1 VSVTDRSVAVR
12 PAPVRST
19 AAGIRYPVIVFAVWR
34 ALHGLVVVVS
44 GGSLQKAG
52 SSWDGT
58 WYLYLLRHGYT
69 VSPAGYGKE
78 SDAAFFPGLSWVTHA
93 VQLVLPEE
101 AAATLVVSN
110 GLALAAFV
118 AVWGAVRSWVDEPV
132 ARRATVALALFPTS
146 FFLWTYYTEG
156 LLLAATAGAVWAG
169 RRERHTLAAV
179 LLAAASSARTV
190 GVLVGPALAVARI
203 VRLRRVDSVSVRYVA
218 GSAVGL
224 AAVMTQQAVQIGDP
238 FGWLRAGAAWHRELA
253 GPWMPLLHAVHLL
266 VVPRPG
272 IAVDGVLLDVLGM
285 VGVGALLVLLWRGA
299 RRGAWPLE
307 APALTT
313 PLWLLP
319 ICSTLSVSQAR
330 YMLACWPALLVVAD
344 AWPRLPRPV
353 RIAALVLP
361 ALASAVLIHRLAQG
375 GFAG

>member
-1 VSVTDRSVAVR
+1 V
-12 PAPVRST
+12 
-19 AAGIRYPVIVFAVWR
+19 
-34 ALHGLVVVVS
+34 
-44 GGSLQKAG
+44 
-52 SSWDGT
+52 
-58 WYLYLLRHGYT
+58 
-69 VSPAGYGKE
+69 
-78 SDAAFFPGLSWVTHA
+78 
-93 VQLVLPEE
+93 
-101 AAATLVVSN
+101 
-110 GLALAAFV
+110 AAFV

-179 LLAAASSARTV
+179 LLAVASTARTV

-238 FGWLRAGAAWHRELA
+238 FGWLHAGAAWHREVA
-253 GPWMPLLHAVHLL
+253 GPWMPLLHAGHLIFF
-266 VVPRPG
+266 PRTP
-272 IAVDGVLLDVLGM
+272 IAVDGVVLDVVAM
-285 VGVGALLVLLWRGA
+285 TGVGALLVLLWRGA

-307 APALTT
+307 APALAT
-313 PLWLLP
+313 PLWLVP
-319 ICSTLSVSQAR
+319 ICSSLSVSQAR
-330 YMLACWPALLVVAD
+330 YMLACWPVLLVAAD
-344 AWPRLPRPV
+344 SWPRLPRAV
-353 RIAALVLP
+353 RIAGLVLP
-361 ALASAVLIHRLAQG
+361 AVATVLLLHRLSHG